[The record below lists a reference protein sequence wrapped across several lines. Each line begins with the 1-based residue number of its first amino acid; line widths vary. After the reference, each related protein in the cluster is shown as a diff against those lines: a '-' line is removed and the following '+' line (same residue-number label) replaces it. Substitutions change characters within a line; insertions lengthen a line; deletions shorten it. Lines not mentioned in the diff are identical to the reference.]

1 MTCIECGT
9 ENKQSAVEC
18 INCGEPLN
26 VNVIPHKKG
35 NHIDIDEIKPENN
48 NNYDDLKKI
57 VTRVAFAI
65 SLVLLLFA
73 PTIVSYFLNIYSN
86 DEIMKKYNEFLNE
99 PGLNIIYT
107 GNSQNTESDEIKKYT
122 DNYDFGYLY
131 IDTKDTSLRQEKK
144 IRKELDV
151 KSLSSTVIILQDGK
165 VVDYLTDYKSEEELK
180 IFLQGH
186 NIIPDEF
193 YKTEAIINK
202 YNSLI
207 TSDEMTVVH
216 IPFINN
222 TDVSELIKQSCVE
235 NSINYQMI
243 EGYLLAPSQ
252 MLKISNQL
260 GFSENKENLLV
271 LVKDGAIVTTLD
283 KTYSSINEYFE
294 VFSNYG
300 IIDLTAEN
308 SLTHIDI
315 NKYNELLMD
324 DEKKVIVV
332 GEQDC
337 KYCEKL
343 RPTLGSISRQY
354 NFPIYYIDATNEITQ
369 IETSLTNL
377 GNTNVTI
384 TLPITMIIEKQKVLS
399 YIIGSQT
406 KGYYIDTFTL
416 LGIIR

>member
-1 MTCIECGT
+1 MKCIECGT
-9 ENKQSAVEC
+9 ENKPSAIEC
-18 INCGEPLN
+18 INCGEPLS

-57 VTRVAFAI
+57 VTKVAFAI
-65 SLVLLLFA
+65 SLVLLLFT

-99 PGLNIIYT
+99 PGLNIIYI
-107 GNSQNTESDEIKKYT
+107 GNDQNTESDDIKKYT

-144 IRKELDV
+144 IRKELSI
-151 KSLSSTVIILQDGK
+151 KSLSSTVIILQDGN
-165 VVDYLTDYKSEEELK
+165 VVDYLTDYKSEEKLK

-186 NIIPDEF
+186 NIIPDDF
-193 YKTEAIINK
+193 YKTETIISK
-202 YNSLI
+202 YNNLI

-216 IPFINN
+216 IPLINDS
-222 TDVSELIKQSCVE
+222 DVSELIKQTCVE

-252 MLKISNQL
+252 LLKISNQL

-271 LVKDGAIVTTLD
+271 LVRDGSIVTTLD

-294 VFSNYG
+294 VFFNYG
-300 IIDLTAEN
+300 IIDLTAES

-324 DEKKVIVV
+324 DDKKVIVV
-332 GEQDC
+332 GEQEC

-354 NFPIYYIDATNEITQ
+354 NFPIYYIDATNDIMQ
-369 IETSLTNL
+369 IETSLTNI
-377 GNTNVTI
+377 GNTDVTI

-399 YIIGSQT
+399 YIIGSQS
-406 KGYYIDTFTL
+406 KEYYVDTFTL